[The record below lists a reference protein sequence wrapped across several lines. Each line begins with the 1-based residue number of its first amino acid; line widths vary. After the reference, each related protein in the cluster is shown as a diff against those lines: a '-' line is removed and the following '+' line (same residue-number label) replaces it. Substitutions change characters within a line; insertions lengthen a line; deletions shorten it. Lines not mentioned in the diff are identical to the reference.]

1 MGIFDV
7 SIKEKIKIKNTK
19 KEFLEFFKKQLTKE
33 KEYETSI
40 QTNSI
45 EIKKVHLNT
54 LLKYNTEID
63 IQKNSGESE
72 LIVNAQLHD
81 TLVLTILIILAILL
95 TYGIGVIFVAGYA
108 YLQKKKAK
116 LFLEKLVK
124 DYETIN

>member
-54 LLKYNTEID
+54 LLKYNTIID